1 MGTTYLVEDLQVEHL
16 AQGDLHSFM
25 IDHVPSSGVIV
36 SCEAAEDCLSKQ
48 GSWLMEDVLPV
59 RLSVS
64 AAESVSPTASSSS
77 LHAISL
83 ASEVMVAA

>member
-1 MGTTYLVEDLQVEHL
+1 
-16 AQGDLHSFM
+16 
-25 IDHVPSSGVIV
+25 
-36 SCEAAEDCLSKQ
+36 
-48 GSWLMEDVLPV
+48 MEDVLPV